1 METPGFRR
9 NLSNSAEKQ
18 FHAFLKR
25 DYRHFN
31 LCLANVRRELGA
43 TRGAMASHRSLSVA
57 LCQSESE
64 ICWIPRWKPSP
75 RVPSYVA
82 FATHTDFVDEL
93 SSIAF
98 VFHSIL
104 SWQPQSMLWEACQ
117 HVTKAFEHSSSRE
130 LWSSCAK
137 QPSMET
143 SKRIS
148 TLSKCMKYSFYF
160 AKNNGM
166 EIQLLISWREDR
178 DWLTLEDQETG
189 CSSELTRLIC
199 FQYWKKRKKKVQL
212 KLIYLFDLTTKTG
225 AKSPLFADGS
235 ITEAYSST
243 I

>member
-1 METPGFRR
+1 
-9 NLSNSAEKQ
+9 
-18 FHAFLKR
+18 
-25 DYRHFN
+25 
-31 LCLANVRRELGA
+31 
-43 TRGAMASHRSLSVA
+43 MASHRSLSVA
-57 LCQSESE
+57 LCQSKSE

-130 LWSSCAK
+130 LWSSCPK

-148 TLSKCMKYSFYF
+148 TYSKCMKYSFYF

-166 EIQLLISWREDR
+166 EMQLLISWREDC

-199 FQYWKKRKKKVQL
+199 FQYWKKREKKSSTEADLFVWFDHKDRRQIWSKSLLCMLMGALL
-212 KLIYLFDLTTKTG
+212 KPILLLFKYWQRLEEHSMKQTG
-225 AKSPLFADGS
+225 ADRGVVGEGS
-235 ITEAYSST
+235 RWAWKERED
-243 I
+243 